1 MKSSVFDDQSIQ
13 NIWPDTNKIDIPL
26 KGFTELKK
34 ARLVDGNI
42 SEMADPN
49 NEGAK
54 FVMKGLPSLGYIKII
69 EIGVR
74 NTAKENKSLCGQIWV
89 NELRASGL
97 NEKGAWAAQAKAQ
110 IKLADLGDINIAG
123 SYSSV
128 GFGSLD
134 QRLLER
140 SRDEIYQY
148 DVSTSLQ
155 VGKLLPKF
163 LALSLPFFASYSKSV
178 KTPQFDPY
186 QRDLKVEELLEVTPD
201 AEKQNVIDRAKET
214 TTITSYNFTNIKKEG
229 GKGGKPWSVE
239 NLSATY
245 AFTKTEKTDP
255 IIKED
260 VTTERK
266 VGLEYGFTNKPKYI
280 QPLKS
285 IKSKSPS

>member
-1 MKSSVFDDQSIQ
+1 
-13 NIWPDTNKIDIPL
+13 
-26 KGFTELKK
+26 
-34 ARLVDGNI
+34 
-42 SEMADPN
+42 MADPN

-74 NTAKENKSLCGQIWV
+74 NTSKENKSLCGQIWV

-163 LALSLPFFASYSKSV
+163 LALSLPF
-178 KTPQFDPY
+178 
-186 QRDLKVEELLEVTPD
+186 L
-201 AEKQNVIDRAKET
+201 
-214 TTITSYNFTNIKKEG
+214 
-229 GKGGKPWSVE
+229 
-239 NLSATY
+239 
-245 AFTKTEKTDP
+245 
-255 IIKED
+255 
-260 VTTERK
+260 
-266 VGLEYGFTNKPKYI
+266 
-280 QPLKS
+280 PL
-285 IKSKSPS
+285 IPSL